1 MKIMRKIIGI
11 LAVLLLCTAF
21 VGAGAA
27 FTYSS
32 NDAVVTPSGALTAG
46 QTVSATM
53 KITIAGDT
61 FKDSNEIKLSTPL
74 QGATWSTDIYK
85 GKSTVADVNDYGYTT
100 ISGFMLSGPSDHV
113 LVISVS
119 GKVSAASEGK
129 EISVMTITADV
140 KETNGYYSYSTKK
153 QKVYDKGNFA
163 NDVAALN
170 TAITNLEKRSA
181 TYAGYG
187 ADVSAVNET
196 IKQAQNKY
204 SAAKSAGTGN
214 LVTAYANIEAGETY
228 AEKGER
234 ALALAGLNAA
244 SKNIGRINS
253 IAVTLYDRGWDTEAQ
268 YLETKSISLTYT
280 HEILS
285 DTYKDGETPSA
296 AKMDSFMGD
305 VQKTLNQANEYL
317 EDSKIPK
324 FVKFIPIVI
333 GVIVAVGAVVG
344 IVFLIRRRRANSW
357 DELG

>member
-1 MKIMRKIIGI
+1 MNVMRKIIGV
-11 LAVLLLCTAF
+11 LAVLLICTAF

-85 GKSTVADVNDYGYTT
+85 GKSTVADVNDYGYAT
-100 ISGFMLSGPSDHV
+100 ISGFMLSGSSDHV

-140 KETNGYYSYSTKK
+140 KETNGYSSFSTKK

-170 TAITNLEKRSA
+170 NDAAALEKRVV
-181 TYAGYG
+181 TYTGYG
-187 ADVSAVNET
+187 INTATVNET
-196 IKQAQNKY
+196 IKDAKSKI
-204 SAAKSAGTGN
+204 SAAQSAGTGN
-214 LVTAYANIEAGETY
+214 LVTAYSHIEAAETLLKK
-228 AEKGER
+228 AER
-234 ALALAGLNAA
+234 GLDKLGFDAV
-244 SKNIGRINS
+244 SKNIGKIDT
-253 IAVTLYDRGWDTEAQ
+253 IASTLDSKNWDAEAQ
-268 YLETKSISLTYT
+268 YLETKTLNMEYTYET
-280 HEILS
+280 LS
-285 DTYKDGETPSA
+285 ATYNNGGVPDAK
-296 AKMDSFMGD
+296 KMDNLVADSFN
-305 VQKTLNQANEYL
+305 TLAKANEYL
-317 EDSKIPK
+317 EDANTPVILKILP
-324 FVKFIPIVI
+324 FILI
-333 GVIVAVGAVVG
+333 GVAVVGAVVG
-344 IVFLIRRRRANSW
+344 IVFLIRRRRAKSW